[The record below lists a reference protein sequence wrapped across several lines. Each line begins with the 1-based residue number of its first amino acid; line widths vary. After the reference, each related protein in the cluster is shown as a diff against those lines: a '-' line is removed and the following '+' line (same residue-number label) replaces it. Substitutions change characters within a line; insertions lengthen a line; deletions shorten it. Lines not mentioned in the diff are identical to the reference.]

1 MGAEGLKE
9 CERTGNIFHDGVFYL
24 VFELKINMYVENQPA
39 CFQCQIKLPAL

>member
-9 CERTGNIFHDGVFYL
+9 CEWTGNIFHDGVFYL

-39 CFQCQIKLPAL
+39 CFQRRIKFPAL